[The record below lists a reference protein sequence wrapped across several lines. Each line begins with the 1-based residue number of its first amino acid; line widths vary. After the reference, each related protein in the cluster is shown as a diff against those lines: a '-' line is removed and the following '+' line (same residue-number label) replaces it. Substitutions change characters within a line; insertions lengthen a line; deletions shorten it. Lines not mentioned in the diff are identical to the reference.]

1 MASHT
6 LKAITLRNF
15 KNLLFRDAIPLS
27 NLNLFIGPNGSG
39 KSNLIGVLNFLRD
52 AVSAPID
59 TARGRTAF
67 DDALFS
73 LGGARAL
80 DKAVDRPAK
89 MNFVFEFSPGS
100 KPSGYRLEL
109 DILVQDAIRQA
120 IISREILTNAQASP
134 LYFYQCHDRVSGEGK
149 VSIYNDE
156 TKRGSHFEDLS
167 HVPVDELALVAIP
180 RLLESSHFAPENTP
194 IYKTRRELI
203 DAVSQWRFYNANEMN
218 LKQIRQAEPSIG
230 PSDVF
235 LAASGENLPLVI
247 DNLSQA
253 NLTFEEK
260 IDNAMRAILPATR
273 RVRAARSRLNLTVEW
288 HVDDARDPFYLSE
301 MSDGTVRMLCWATI
315 LHSPMLPSLLV
326 IEEPEIGIHVAWL
339 PILAEWIKM
348 AADNTQVIISTHS
361 PDLLDH
367 FTDRV
372 DNAFV
377 FDAADKSKQH
387 FEMKQLTEA
396 QIAPWKAQGWQL
408 GDLYRVGDPSVG
420 GWPW

>member
-1 MASHT
+1 MASHA
-6 LKAITLRNF
+6 LKTIKMSNF
-15 KNLLFRDAIPLS
+15 KNLLFRDAIQLS
-27 NLNLFIGPNGSG
+27 NLNLLIGPNGSG
-39 KSNLIGVLNFLRD
+39 KSNLISVLNFLRD
-52 AVSAPID
+52 AVSAPSD
-59 TARGRTAF
+59 AARGITAF
-67 DDALFS
+67 DDAFFR
-73 LGGARAL
+73 LGGTRAL
-80 DKAVDRPAK
+80 DKTVSPPAK
-89 MNFVFEFSPGS
+89 LSFDFEFNPGS
-100 KPSGYRLEL
+100 EPSGYHLDLE
-109 DILVQDAIRQA
+109 ILVQDAMRQA
-120 IISREILTNAQASP
+120 IISRETLSNTKEP
-134 LYFYQCHDRVSGEGK
+134 PFYFYQCHNRASGEGK

-156 TKRGSHFEDLS
+156 TKLGSHFEDLS
-167 HVPVDELALVAIP
+167 NVPVDELALVAIP
-180 RLLESSHFAPENTP
+180 RLLESSYFAPESAP

-203 DAVSQWRFYNANEMN
+203 DTVSQWRFYNANAMN

-247 DNLSQA
+247 DNLSRA
-253 NLTFEEK
+253 NPDFEVE
-260 IDNAMRAILPATR
+260 IGNIMREILPATR
-273 RVRAARSRLNLTVEW
+273 RVRALRSHLNLAVEW
-288 HVDDARDPFYLSE
+288 YVDGARGPFYLSE

-315 LHSPMLPSLLV
+315 LRSHVLPSLLV

-396 QIAPWKAQGWQL
+396 KIAPWKAQGWEL

>member
-1 MASHT
+1 MASHS
-6 LKAITLRNF
+6 LKAIKVSNF

-27 NLNLFIGPNGSG
+27 NLNLLIGPNGSG

-59 TARGRTAF
+59 TSRGRTAF
-67 DDALFS
+67 DDAFFR
-73 LGGARAL
+73 LGGTRAL
-80 DKAVDRPAK
+80 DKTVSSPAK
-89 MNFVFEFSPGS
+89 LSFDFEFDPGS
-100 KPSGYRLEL
+100 EPSGYRLEL

-134 LYFYQCHDRVSGEGK
+134 FYFYQCHDRVSGEGK

-156 TKRGSHFEDLS
+156 TKLGSHFEDLS
-167 HVPVDELALVAIP
+167 NVPVDELALVAIP
-180 RLLESSHFAPENTP
+180 RLLESSYFAPESAP

-253 NLTFEEK
+253 NLDFEEE
-260 IDNAMRAILPATR
+260 IGNVMREILPATR
-273 RVRAARSRLNLTVEW
+273 RVRALRSRLNLTVEW
-288 HVDDARDPFYLSE
+288 YVDGARDPFYLSE

-315 LHSPMLPSLLV
+315 LHSPVLPPLLV

-339 PILAEWIKM
+339 PILAEWIKL

-372 DNAFV
+372 DHVFV
-377 FDAADKSKQH
+377 FHATDKSEKH
-387 FEMKQLTEA
+387 FEVEQLTENK
-396 QIAPWKAQGWQL
+396 IAPWKTQGWEL

>member
-1 MASHT
+1 MASHS
-6 LKAITLRNF
+6 LKTIKVSNF

-27 NLNLFIGPNGSG
+27 NLNLLIGPNGSG

-59 TARGRTAF
+59 TARGITAF
-67 DDALFS
+67 DDALSS
-73 LGGARAL
+73 LGRERAL
-80 DKAVDRPAK
+80 DMMVDRPAK
-89 MNFVFEFSPGS
+89 MSFDFEFSLGRAQTDH
-100 KPSGYRLEL
+100 RLEL
-109 DILVQDAIRQA
+109 EILVQEGLKAP
-120 IISREILTNAQASP
+120 IISREILRNTKEP
-134 LYFYQCHDRVSGEGK
+134 PFYFYQCHDRASGEGQ
-149 VSIYNDE
+149 VSIYDDE
-156 TKRGSHFEDLS
+156 TKQRSFFGELYN
-167 HVPVDELALVAIP
+167 VPVDELALIAIP
-180 RLLESSHFAPENTP
+180 RLLERSHFSPENMP

-203 DAVSQWRFYNANEMN
+203 DAVSHWRFYNANEMN
-218 LKQIRQAEPSIG
+218 LKQIRQAEPQIG
-230 PSDVF
+230 PNDVF
-235 LAASGENLPLVI
+235 LAASGENLPLVV

-253 NLTFEEK
+253 HLDFDEK
-260 IDNAMRAILPATR
+260 INNAMREILPATR
-273 RVRAARSRLNLTVEW
+273 RIRAARSRLNLTVVW
-288 HVDDARDPFYLSE
+288 YVDGVRDPFYLSE

-315 LHSPMLPSLLV
+315 LQSPVLPPLLV

-339 PILAEWIKM
+339 PILAEWIKL

-372 DNAFV
+372 DDAFV

-396 QIAPWKAQGWQL
+396 KIAPWKAQGWEL